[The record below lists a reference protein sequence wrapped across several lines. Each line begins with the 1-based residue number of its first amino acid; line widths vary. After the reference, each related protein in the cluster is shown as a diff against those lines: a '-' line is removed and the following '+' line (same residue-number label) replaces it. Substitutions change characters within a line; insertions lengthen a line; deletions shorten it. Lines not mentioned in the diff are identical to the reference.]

1 METKI
6 NITIN
11 TNLNSLLAN
20 VIAKTLI
27 WTGSEKSDKEI
38 SEFCSELTK
47 DEDIINCLADLIKV
61 DVD

>member
-38 SEFCSELTK
+38 SEFCALS
-47 DEDIINCLADLIKV
+47 
-61 DVD
+61 

>member
-27 WTGSEKSDKEI
+27 WTGSEKSDKV
-38 SEFCSELTK
+38 CSELTK
-47 DEDIINCLADLIKV
+47 DEDIINCLTDLIKV